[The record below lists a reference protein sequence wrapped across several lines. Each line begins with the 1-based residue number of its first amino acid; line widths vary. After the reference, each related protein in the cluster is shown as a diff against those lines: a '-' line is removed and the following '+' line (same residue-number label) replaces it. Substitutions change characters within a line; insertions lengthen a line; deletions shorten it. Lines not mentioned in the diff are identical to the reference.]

1 MSESQTDKT
10 EWYAMRVTYQ
20 REMKVKTV
28 LEEMGVECFLP
39 MKTVLSEKGGHRH
52 YETIPAVSNLIFIH
66 STRAN
71 ITELKNSYGE
81 LAPLRYMMT
90 YPLDGSRAQPIT
102 VSEPEM
108 QNFMRVA
115 SHTDDSV
122 MFLDMSDVQ
131 GKVGRKVLI
140 TQGEFAGVEGYVKRI
155 KQNKRVV
162 VQLNDL
168 AAVAISFTPPVFL
181 KFLEG

>member
-1 MSESQTDKT
+1 MSESQTSKV

-20 REMKVKTV
+20 REVKVKAV
-28 LEEMGVECFLP
+28 LDEMGVECFLP
-39 MKTVLSEKGGHRH
+39 MKTVLSERGGHRH
-52 YETIPAVSNLIFIH
+52 YETIPAVSNLIFLH
-66 STRAN
+66 STRAQ

-81 LAPLRYMMT
+81 LAPLRYIMT
-90 YPLDGSRAQPIT
+90 YPLDGTRPRPIT
-102 VSEPEM
+102 VPEDAM
-108 QNFMRVA
+108 RNFMRVA

-122 MFLDMSDVQ
+122 MFLDLSDVQ
-131 GKVGRKVLI
+131 GKEGRKVLI

-162 VQLNDL
+162 VQLSDL

-181 KFLEG
+181 KFLEE

>member
-1 MSESQTDKT
+1 MGESQTDNIQ
-10 EWYAMRVTYQ
+10 WFAMRVTYQ
-20 REMKVKTV
+20 RELKVKTV
-28 LEEMGVECFLP
+28 LDEMGVECFLP
-39 MKTVLSEKGGHRH
+39 MKTVLSERGGHRH
-52 YETIPAVSNLIFIH
+52 YENVPAVSNLIFLH
-66 STRAN
+66 STRDH

-90 YPLDGSRAQPIT
+90 HPLDGSRPVPIT
-102 VSEPEM
+102 VAEHDM
-108 QNFMRVA
+108 KNFIRVA

-122 MFLDMSDVQ
+122 MFLDLSDVE
-131 GKVGRKVLI
+131 GKEGRKVLI

-168 AAVAISFTPPVFL
+168 AAVAITFTPPVYL
-181 KFLEG
+181 KFI

>member
-1 MSESQTDKT
+1 MSESQTGKV

-20 REMKVKTV
+20 REMKVKVV
-28 LEEMGVECFLP
+28 LDDMGVECFLP
-39 MKTVLSEKGGHRH
+39 MKTVLSERGGHRH
-52 YETIPAVSNLIFIH
+52 YETVPAVSNLIFLH
-66 STRAN
+66 STRQR
-71 ITELKNSYGE
+71 ITELKNSYAE

-90 YPLDGSRAQPIT
+90 HPLDGTRPQPIT
-102 VSEPEM
+102 VPEADM
-108 QNFMRVA
+108 QNFIRVA

-131 GKVGRKVLI
+131 GKEGRRVLI

-181 KFLEG
+181 KFL

>member
-1 MSESQTDKT
+1 
-10 EWYAMRVTYQ
+10 
-20 REMKVKTV
+20 
-28 LEEMGVECFLP
+28 
-39 MKTVLSEKGGHRH
+39 
-52 YETIPAVSNLIFIH
+52 
-66 STRAN
+66 
-71 ITELKNSYGE
+71 
-81 LAPLRYMMT
+81 
-90 YPLDGSRAQPIT
+90 
-102 VSEPEM
+102 M